1 MEDLTFGHPTHG
13 GIIKKP
19 VEYVKPY
26 DVTEN
31 LTTASPS
38 DERGGVYV
46 PTNVIP
52 FNLEEQ

>member
-1 MEDLTFGHPTHG
+1 MIMEDLTFGHPTHG

-38 DERGGVYV
+38 DERGGV
-46 PTNVIP
+46 
-52 FNLEEQ
+52 